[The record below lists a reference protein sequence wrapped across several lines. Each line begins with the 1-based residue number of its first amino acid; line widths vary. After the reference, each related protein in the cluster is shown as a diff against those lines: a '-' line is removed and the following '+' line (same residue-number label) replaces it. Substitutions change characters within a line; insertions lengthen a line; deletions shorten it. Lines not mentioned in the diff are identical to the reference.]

1 VALSRVVNQRGQSMK
16 PDLPDNGVGLTLR
29 ATTLRESAVPV
40 ADEQER
46 LGVDRMAAKADEME
60 RICRK
65 LITGAKVAYV
75 RDKSDI
81 EDRYRDELAKLAA
94 HHLRRMEDLEHSLRR
109 IEALRSA

>member
-1 VALSRVVNQRGQSMK
+1 MK

-81 EDRYRDELAKLAA
+81 DDRYRDELAKLEA
-94 HHLRRMEDLEHSLRR
+94 HHVRRMADLEHSLRR